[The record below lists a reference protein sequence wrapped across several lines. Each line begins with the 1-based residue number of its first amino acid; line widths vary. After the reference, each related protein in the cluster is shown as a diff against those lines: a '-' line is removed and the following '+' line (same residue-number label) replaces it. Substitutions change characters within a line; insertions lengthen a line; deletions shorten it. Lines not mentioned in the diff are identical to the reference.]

1 VWWTGGIELLSS
13 AARDAIEAAESV
25 LVSTISCREIGL
37 LAKRGRMRL
46 DRDVESWVAQ
56 ALEAVTAIPPTA
68 EIALAAALLAGD
80 GFPRDPADRIIYAT
94 ARDAR

>member
-1 VWWTGGIELLSS
+1 
-13 AARDAIEAAESV
+13 
-25 LVSTISCREIGL
+25 
-37 LAKRGRMRL
+37 MRL